1 MSANGNKPHPGG
13 HVRPASKVDVGNYTP
28 TNILV
33 TGGAGFIASHV
44 VIGLVE
50 KYPQYK
56 VVCLDKMDYCSSL
69 HNLDQVKDKPNFRM
83 VKGNLLSAD
92 LMNYVL
98 ETEQI
103 DTIIHAAAQTHVDN
117 SFGNSFAFTENNVLG
132 THVLVEAA
140 KKAGIRRFIHVS
152 TDEVYGSSY
161 SEEPSRK
168 EGDVLEPTNP
178 YAATK
183 AAAENIARSYWYSFK
198 MPIIVTRGN
207 NVFGPHQYP
216 EKVIPKFVRR
226 LVNGLPVCIHGDGSN
241 SRHFI
246 FVTDVANAFD
256 TIMHKGVA
264 GEVYNIGCDDEFT
277 NLEAAGDAHA
287 QGPATRPRDARRAPP
302 CRLRRSSC
310 RRSRPASATRRLPR
324 RSRTWR
330 TAPSTTCATTSTR
343 ASCRHS
349 AGSARSA
356 SRRGSSGAST
366 GTKPSTRTGGRSGQT
381 RRSPPTP

>member
-69 HNLDQVKDKPNFRM
+69 HNLDQVKDKPNFKM

-183 AAAENIARSYWYSFK
+183 VLVQDANHRHARQQRLWAAPVPRKGDPQVRAAARQRTAGLHPR
-198 MPIIVTRGN
+198 
-207 NVFGPHQYP
+207 
-216 EKVIPKFVRR
+216 RR
-226 LVNGLPVCIHGDGSN
+226 LQLETLHLCDG
-241 SRHFI
+241 R
-246 FVTDVANAFD
+246 
-256 TIMHKGVA
+256 
-264 GEVYNIGCDDEFT
+264 
-277 NLEAAGDAHA
+277 
-287 QGPATRPRDARRAPP
+287 
-302 CRLRRSSC
+302 RLRI
-310 RRSRPASATRRLPR
+310 
-324 RSRTWR
+324 
-330 TAPSTTCATTSTR
+330 
-343 ASCRHS
+343 
-349 AGSARSA
+349 
-356 SRRGSSGAST
+356 
-366 GTKPSTRTGGRSGQT
+366 
-381 RRSPPTP
+381 